1 MMFTDEDRAALKKA
15 CHILKKLAA
24 LAVTDVTRDQALQ
37 LKTDLEELDHL
48 VFAVSDIVN
57 GANHAS

>member
-1 MMFTDEDRAALKKA
+1 MMFTNEDRAALTKA
-15 CHILKKLAA
+15 CHILTKLAA